1 MLDLFRQSCNVLSVL
16 QSISILHKQARFS
29 CSSYTFYAA
38 FIVIVIFLRVYN
50 PGEKQE
56 AVFDEVQPMLTSL
69 LDGYNICIMAY
80 GQTGSGKTHTM
91 LGSHRNDDYNPS
103 KEPHPDEG
111 VIPRATRE
119 LFR

>member
-1 MLDLFRQSCNVLSVL
+1 MLSLFYTHTHACELRRTSSLQNIESL
-16 QSISILHKQARFS
+16 QSSLELF
-29 CSSYTFYAA
+29 F
-38 FIVIVIFLRVYN
+38 FRVYN

-111 VIPRATRE
+111 VIPRASRE

>member
-1 MLDLFRQSCNVLSVL
+1 MVTTSPCLCILNVFPQRVRHRYHVTL
-16 QSISILHKQARFS
+16 ISH
-29 CSSYTFYAA
+29 
-38 FIVIVIFLRVYN
+38 RVYN
-50 PGEKQE
+50 PGETQE

-103 KEPHPDEG
+103 HEPHPDEG

>member
-1 MLDLFRQSCNVLSVL
+1 MVC
-16 QSISILHKQARFS
+16 FS
-29 CSSYTFYAA
+29 
-38 FIVIVIFLRVYN
+38 RVYN
-50 PGEKQE
+50 PGECQE

-91 LGSHRNDDYNPS
+91 LGSHRNDDYNLS
-103 KEPHPDEG
+103 QDPHPDEG